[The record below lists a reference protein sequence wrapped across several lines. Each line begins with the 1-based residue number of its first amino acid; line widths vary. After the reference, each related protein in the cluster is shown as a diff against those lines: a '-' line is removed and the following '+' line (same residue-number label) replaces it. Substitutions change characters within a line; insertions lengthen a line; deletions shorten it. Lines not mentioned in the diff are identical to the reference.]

1 MRNIACLFNKEV
13 LIQRQ
18 VAAKLLL
25 HGADG
30 RKEGQFK
37 GSCNSLVRFYS
48 LFGKTHIPGN
58 RGIAITVVKIF
69 LNNKE
74 HHFIYDLIKNLMLA
88 NTCWENE

>member
-1 MRNIACLFNKEV
+1 MRNIACLFNREV

-18 VAAKLLL
+18 VNAKLLL

-30 RKEGQFK
+30 RKESQLK
-37 GSCNSLVRFYS
+37 GPCNSLVRFYS
-48 LFGKTHIPGN
+48 LFGKTHVPGN
-58 RGIAITVVKIF
+58 REIAITIVKIF

-88 NTCWENE
+88 NTCW

>member
-25 HGADG
+25 HGANG
-30 RKEGQFK
+30 RKGQLK
-37 GSCNSLVRFYS
+37 GPCNSLVRFYR
-48 LFGKTHIPGN
+48 LFGKTHVPGN

-74 HHFIYDLIKNLMLA
+74 HHLIYDLIKNLILA